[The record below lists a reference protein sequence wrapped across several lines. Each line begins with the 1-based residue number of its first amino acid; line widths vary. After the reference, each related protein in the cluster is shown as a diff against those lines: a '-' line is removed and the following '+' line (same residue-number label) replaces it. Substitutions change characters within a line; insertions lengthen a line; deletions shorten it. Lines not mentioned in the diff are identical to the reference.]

1 MIDPKNA
8 SFALLCS
15 RMTVSDDNNL
25 VSAAAAKLLQSCP
38 NL

>member
-15 RMTVSDDNNL
+15 RITISDDNNP
-25 VSAAAAKLLQSCP
+25 VSAAATKLLQSCP